1 MGTFMRTMMMMSST
15 HNHMMS
21 LCGQTLDALVT
32 HAKAGDIGTDD
43 ALVLMRATQHCM
55 EAHKAAVDAQLVG
68 GHTYSRGS
76 IVATFF
82 IIYMPIQM
90 QGRELVVARYK
101 EDVEWVRD
109 WLSLFDR
116 VTIYNKSGA
125 PLAFRHPKVTVVPLP
140 NVGRESHTY
149 AHHFEQRWGYLSD
162 SVVCCQGGFDDHL
175 SHADFEA
182 MVLGHGQSVAH
193 GLDVPWDSTMMAAL
207 HWTPE
212 KNYAPQPM
220 QPAGMTLAQYFLKYI
235 DDDLVPGAQLQWW
248 VGAIFRV
255 TASDVRRHPPARYS
269 AIKRSL
275 ESGSNPEAGHYME
288 RFWRALLLGTH
299 SQFDRASPSPVVE

>member
-1 MGTFMRTMMMMSST
+1 MIRSIHDIHVEDAAGGRPSFSIEFFPPKTEEGERKLFAEVLPALRSLPVGYCSVTYGAGGST
-15 HNHMMS
+15 RDS
-21 LCGQTLDALVT
+21 TL
-32 HAKAGDIGTDD
+32 
-43 ALVLMRATQHCM
+43 R
-55 EAHKAAVDAQLVG
+55 
-68 GHTYSRGS
+68 
-76 IVATFF
+76 IV
-82 IIYMPIQM
+82 
-90 QGRELVVARYK
+90 E
-101 EDVEWVRD
+101 VERP
-109 WLSLFDR
+109 
-116 VTIYNKSGA
+116 T
-125 PLAFRHPKVTVVPLP
+125 PLAFPHPKVTVVPLP

-149 AHHFEQRWGYLSD
+149 AHHFEQRWGDLSD

-193 GLDVPWDSTMMAAL
+193 GLDVPWGSTMMAAL

-235 DDDLVPGAQLQWW
+235 DNDLVPGAQLQWW

-255 TASDVRRHPPARYS
+255 TASDVRRHPPARYR

-288 RFWRALLLGTH
+288 RFWRALLLGAHT
-299 SQFDRASPSPVVE
+299 QFDRA